1 MGDNL
6 KVALVEFLTLSQAV
20 FVMNVT
26 TWHGQAHPYLELK
39 TQPRFRPVSL
49 SLSLIESLRENLNLI
64 LG

>member
-6 KVALVEFLTLSQAV
+6 KVALAEFLTLSQAV

-49 SLSLIESLRENLNLI
+49 SLSVIES
-64 LG
+64 